1 MVSGCERR
9 RSARVAR
16 VTAGAG
22 PVERCRRAM
31 ERRRGRLCMA
41 GGAVEA
47 LERLRAAVTGI
58 ACERVRPALDR
69 KEPVVFGRGDRVDPR
84 RNRAWFA
91 LRTGKEAERDAAEPE
106 AMHLL
111 GPPMV
116 SMRELRPG
124 APPHRETARHL
135 VSAKE
140 PSTLH

>member
-1 MVSGCERR
+1 MFACVWQVVQAAC
-9 RSARVAR
+9 V
-16 VTAGAG
+16 
-22 PVERCRRAM
+22 
-31 ERRRGRLCMA
+31 
-41 GGAVEA
+41 
-47 LERLRAAVTGI
+47 RAAVTGI

-91 LRTGKEAERDAAEPE
+91 LRTGKEAEHDAAEPE

-116 SMRELRPG
+116 SMRELHG